1 MDSSPADAPQQAL
14 YKAETLEG
22 PEAYA
27 AAGLGPSDAAT
38 PPMEPA
44 TLATR

>member
-1 MDSSPADAPQQAL
+1 MDSSPTDAPKQAL

-22 PEAYA
+22 PKAYA

-38 PPMEPA
+38 PPTEPA
-44 TLATR
+44 TLVTR